1 MRVAT
6 KSELANRYSPNVHTY
21 VVCMVIEHQGSDRS
35 RQARSRPLHPK
46 STISPKPCTIGSK
59 RPRKTTACTSVH
71 DRRPGPD
78 QTPRARDALGEQ
90 GSLHSKRV
98 FYAGVTI
105 TPTEAMIGF
114 LEEFGSMLRLETK
127 QISDENYKIYGVC
140 KACQQ
145 LKRECCTLAF
155 CTLERLMTQI
165 GIRGAVCGKAVNTT
179 IPYSAALCPHEK
191 VNHVFLAP
199 APTFSESSILPMC
212 LSGRALSM

>member
-1 MRVAT
+1 MRQKANWQIAT
-6 KSELANRYSPNVHTY
+6 RPMSTLMWSAWLLNIRVLTEAGRRVRGRCTQNPPYPPNLARLGQRGRERQRPARRY
-21 VVCMVIEHQGSDRS
+21 
-35 RQARSRPLHPK
+35 
-46 STISPKPCTIGSK
+46 
-59 RPRKTTACTSVH
+59 H

-78 QTPRARDALGEQ
+78 QSPRARDALGEQ

-98 FYAGVTI
+98 FYAGVTR

-114 LEEFGSMLRLETK
+114 LEEFGLMLRLETK

-179 IPYSAALCPHEK
+179 IPYAAALCPHKK

-199 APTFSESSILPMC
+199 APTFSGSSI
-212 LSGRALSM
+212 